1 MKLVVDISLYPL
13 NEKYIAP
20 IKAFIDRLNEDTG
33 LETSTS
39 AASTIISGDYEHVM
53 SVLNK
58 EMKRTYME
66 TGQAVFVCK
75 FLNGDK
81 MGSGV

>member
-13 NEKYIAP
+13 NEIYIAP
-20 IKAFIDRLNEDTG
+20 IQAFIDRLNEDAD

-39 AASTIISGDYEHVM
+39 AASTIIKGEYEHVM
-53 SVLNK
+53 SVLGR
-58 EMKRTYME
+58 EMKRTYNE
-66 TGQAVFVCK
+66 NGQAIFVCK

-81 MGSGV
+81 MGSGK

>member
-20 IKAFIDRLNEDTG
+20 IKGFIDRLNEDVH
-33 LETSTS
+33 LETTTS
-39 AASTIISGDYEHVM
+39 AASTIIRGEYEHVM
-53 SVLNK
+53 AVLGR
-58 EMKRTYME
+58 EMKQTYSE

-81 MGSGV
+81 MGSGE

>member
-20 IKAFIDRLNEDTG
+20 IKAFIARLNNDDM

-39 AASTIISGDYEHVM
+39 AASTIVSGEYDYLM
-53 SVLNK
+53 SVLSR
-58 EMKRTYME
+58 EMKRSYEE

-81 MGSGV
+81 MGSGE

>member
-20 IKAFIDRLNEDTG
+20 IQAFIDRLNSDPKLT
-33 LETSTS
+33 TSTS
-39 AASTIISGDYEHVM
+39 ATSTIVSGDYEHVM
-53 SVLNK
+53 AVLAK
-58 EMKRTYME
+58 EMKYTYEE
-66 TGQAVFVCK
+66 TGQAIFVCK

-81 MGSGV
+81 MGSGH

>member
-20 IKAFIDRLNEDTG
+20 IQAFIDRLNTDTA

-39 AASTIISGDYEHVM
+39 ATSTIVSGEYDYVM
-53 SVLNK
+53 SVLGK
-58 EMKRTYME
+58 EMKQTYEE
-66 TGQAVFVCK
+66 TGQAIFVCK

>member
-13 NEKYIAP
+13 NEKSIAP
-20 IKAFIDRLNEDTG
+20 IKDFIDRLNKAAN
-33 LETSTS
+33 LETTTS
-39 AASTIISGDYEHVM
+39 AASTIIRVEYEHVM
-53 SVLNK
+53 AVLGR
-58 EMKRTYME
+58 EMKQTYSE

-81 MGSGV
+81 MGSGE

>member
-20 IKAFIDRLNEDTG
+20 IQAFIDRLNDDSQ
-33 LETSTS
+33 LDTSTS
-39 AASTIISGDYEHVM
+39 AASTIISGEYEHVM
-53 SVLNK
+53 LVLGR
-58 EMKRTYME
+58 EMKRTYSE

-81 MGSGV
+81 MGSGR

>member
-13 NEKYIAP
+13 NAQYIEP
-20 IKAFIDRLNEDTG
+20 IKAFIERLNDDPE

-39 AASTIISGDYEHVM
+39 ATSTIVSGEYEHVM
-53 SVLNK
+53 LVLGR
-58 EMKRTYME
+58 EMKQTYAQ

-81 MGSGV
+81 MGSGK

>member
-20 IKAFIDRLNEDTG
+20 IKAFIQRLHEDSK
-33 LETSTS
+33 LQTSTS
-39 AASTIISGDYEHVM
+39 AASTIVQGEYEYVM
-53 SVLNK
+53 SVLSR
-58 EMKRTYME
+58 EMRRTYSE

-81 MGSGV
+81 MGSGE

>member
-13 NEKYIAP
+13 NEKYIVP
-20 IKAFIDRLNEDTG
+20 IQAFIDRLNDDSQ

-39 AASTIISGDYEHVM
+39 AASTIISGEYEHVM
-53 SVLNK
+53 LVLGR
-58 EMKRTYME
+58 EMKRTYSE

-81 MGSGV
+81 MGSGR

>member
-20 IKAFIDRLNEDTG
+20 IQAFIVRLNEDTK
-33 LETSTS
+33 LQTSTS
-39 AASTIISGDYEHVM
+39 AASTIIEGEYEHVM
-53 SVLNK
+53 SVLGR
-58 EMKRTYME
+58 EMKRTYDE

-81 MGSGV
+81 MGSGA

>member
-20 IKAFIDRLNEDTG
+20 IKAFIERLNEDAM

-39 AASTIISGDYEHVM
+39 AASTIISGEYDHVL
-53 SVLNK
+53 SVLGR
-58 EMKRTYME
+58 EMKRTYSE

-81 MGSGV
+81 MGSGE

>member
-20 IKAFIDRLNEDTG
+20 IRDFIDRLNEDTN

-39 AASTIISGDYEHVM
+39 AASTIIRGEYEHVM
-53 SVLNK
+53 AVLSR
-58 EMKRTYME
+58 EMKQTYSE

-81 MGSGV
+81 MGSGE

>member
-20 IKAFIDRLNEDTG
+20 IQAFIDRLNEDAN

-39 AASTIISGDYEHVM
+39 AASTIVEGEFEHVM
-53 SVLNK
+53 SVLGR
-58 EMKRTYME
+58 EMKRTYSE
-66 TGQAVFVCK
+66 TGQAIFVCK

-81 MGSGV
+81 MGSGK